1 MEFQARTL
9 RPGDA
14 EFPARLASIPNPPR
28 QLRARGDLR
37 PGRPCVA
44 IVGPRQ
50 PDEYGTDVARD
61 LATGLARAG
70 VTVVSGGA
78 AGIDAAA
85 HDAAI
90 RAGGHTIAVFGTG
103 IDVVFPASNRLLF
116 GRILEAG
123 GALVSALD
131 DGQPGARWTF
141 PERNRLVSGMS
152 LAVVVVQAGKGSGA
166 LITAEHAFAQGVPVL
181 AVPGDLRNPLSAGPH
196 ELLRRGAKL
205 AESAA
210 DVLAVAGLTG
220 QLSLLDAREDAG
232 TGQALDGSEAAL
244 YGALAR
250 VPRHADEL
258 ARELNLPA
266 GQALAGLLTLEV
278 RGLCEQRPGNYFARR
293 P

>member
-1 MEFQARTL
+1 MQFLARTL

-14 EFPARLASIPNPPR
+14 EFPAPLATIPNPPK
-28 QLRARGDLR
+28 QLRVRGDLR
-37 PGRPCVA
+37 AGRPRVA

-50 PDEYGTDVARD
+50 PDEYGLDVARD

-70 VTVVSGGA
+70 ITVVSGGA

-85 HDAAI
+85 HDAAV

-103 IDVVFPASNRLLF
+103 LDVVFPASNRQLF
-116 GRILEAG
+116 SRILEAG
-123 GALVSALD
+123 GALVSAFD
-131 DGQPGARWTF
+131 DAQPGARWTF

-152 LAVVVVQAGKGSGA
+152 MAVVVVQAGKGSGA
-166 LITAEHAFAQGVPVL
+166 LITADHAHDQGISVM
-181 AVPGDLRNPLSAGPH
+181 AVPGDVRNPLSAGPH
-196 ELLRRGAKL
+196 DLLKQGAKL
-205 AESAA
+205 VESAS
-210 DVLAVAGLTG
+210 DILAGIGLAG
-220 QLSLLDAREDAG
+220 QLSLLDAARPDD
-232 TGQALDGSEAAL
+232 TLDGPESVLYAAL
-244 YGALAR
+244 GR

-258 ARELNLPA
+258 AREARLPA